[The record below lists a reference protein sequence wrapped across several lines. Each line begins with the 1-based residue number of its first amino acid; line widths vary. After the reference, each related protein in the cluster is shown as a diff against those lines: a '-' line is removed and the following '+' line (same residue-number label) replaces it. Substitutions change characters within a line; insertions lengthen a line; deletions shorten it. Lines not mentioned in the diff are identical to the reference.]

1 MIAQAAIS
9 VATGRLSKAGMAD
22 LHIKRLCTSL
32 TREVVVFVCILCVN
46 VMCATRASTLAQR
59 KRVGLITQ
67 RSLDRDQQVLSL
79 SADLL
84 RLVSVL
90 ATGAYPHGVF

>member
-1 MIAQAAIS
+1 MRLDSSSGDIC
-9 VATGRLSKAGMAD
+9 ATGSVSKTGMID
-22 LHIKRLCTSL
+22 LCIGHLYASL
-32 TREVVVFVCILCVN
+32 TRVVIVFVCILCVN

-84 RLVSVL
+84 CFCSRYWCIP
-90 ATGAYPHGVF
+90 T